1 MKVSHT
7 PTAAHVRVAL
17 ALVACGVASTVA
29 VANSLYQMV
38 R

>member
-1 MKVSHT
+1 MTLLTGSNG
-7 PTAAHVRVAL
+7 AHLRVAL

-29 VANSLYQMV
+29 VANSLYDMV